1 MVAESDLGTVRRA
14 PDMVPAARSGLDA
27 AFAELIIAERNPQM
41 KHATTWLIVV
51 IASTV
56 GCQRSATQS
65 PQWDTLSPFG
75 AMRVP
80 PPSTGGYGQPNNY
93 YQYQSPTLP
102 TGTPSFEVGKKP
114 GTSLGASTTGNAA
127 TLGWAD
133 ASGSASAGVN
143 SASMSDL
150 ARSNAVAN
158 AVAAQPG
165 NLVDANSHGAVVPVA
180 HQIPVASSMPPAN
193 NVGAPA
199 NLPIAMQVV
208 PPLGANVAS
217 RSGGMSVTDLSRRAE
232 PASFQPP
239 PDLIEI
245 SQLPPAPLATA
256 PVHESAGAPI
266 TYRFPET
273 DTPIGTGVSES
284 LKWRS
289 PE

>member
-1 MVAESDLGTVRRA
+1 
-14 PDMVPAARSGLDA
+14 
-27 AFAELIIAERNPQM
+27 M

-51 IASTV
+51 IVGTV
-56 GCQRSATQS
+56 GCQRSA
-65 PQWDTLSPFG
+65 PQLDTLNPFG

-80 PPSTGGYGQPNNY
+80 PPSTGGYGQPNSY

-114 GTSLGASTTGNAA
+114 GTSLGASTTGSGANGSAADNAT
-127 TLGWAD
+127 TLGW
-133 ASGSASAGVN
+133 
-143 SASMSDL
+143 SDP
-150 ARSNAVAN
+150 ARSSAVSANIATTADVLPTNAMAS
-158 AVAAQPG
+158 AVAAQPV
-165 NLVDANSHGAVVPVA
+165 NLVNAGTHGTVVPVA
-180 HQIPVASSMPPAN
+180 HHAPIASSMPPATH
-193 NVGAPA
+193 VGAPA
-199 NLPIAMQVV
+199 NLPIAVQVV
-208 PPLGANVAS
+208 PPSGASMAS

-245 SQLPPAPLATA
+245 SQLPPAAAATA
-256 PVHESAGAPI
+256 PARESANAPI

-273 DTPIGTGVSES
+273 DAPIGSGVSNS